1 MAQDRVRAWAQR
13 FVPEKADEE
22 SRTKRIRVQSDTQIL
37 DTWEAPFPSREDWC
51 VEMEALLACT
61 ADQLPIRRH
70 GVTFTAEDA
79 SGQVLAQC
87 LTSIQGRNKEAA
99 ETGANG
105 IKAVADAMN
114 AVAATMDKVL
124 ASARAQL
131 ESATKALAAMSD
143 EVQDLHELHRKKRA
157 LETLEGSD
165 GGENAVAAA
174 ALAKVEQYLPALV
187 GLGEMWLET
196 KGATPSQAV
205 KAITQA
211 VAHTNGKAAS

>member
-1 MAQDRVRAWAQR
+1 MAQDRVRQWAQR

-22 SRTKRIRVQSDTQIL
+22 SRTKRIRVQSDTQVI

-51 VEMEALLACT
+51 NEMEALLACT

-70 GVTFTAEDA
+70 GITFAAEDA
-79 SGQVLAQC
+79 SGQVLSQC
-87 LTSIQGRNKEAA
+87 LTSIQGKNKEAA

-114 AVAATMDKVL
+114 AVAATMDKVM
-124 ASARAQL
+124 ASGRAQL
-131 ESATKALAAMSD
+131 DAATKAFAAISE
-143 EVQDLHELHRKKRA
+143 EVQDLHELHRRKRA
-157 LETLEGSD
+157 LETVED
-165 GGENAVAAA
+165 GGDSAIGQVAI
-174 ALAKVEQYLPALV
+174 AKLEQYAPAILE
-187 GLGEMWLET
+187 LTEMWLQT
-196 KGATPSQAV
+196 KGANPSTNSAV